1 MKRTYRLIALTALAM
16 AFAAAP
22 AQQTNVRLSA
32 FPTISVADSR
42 STTTISAELRDSAG
56 RNVPDGTRVVFNSTI
71 GTFRESVSTT
81 LNGVAR
87 AILVADG
94 RAGIARITA
103 TPLSGSAS
111 PATFEFEF
119 VADRAMLSSAKEY
132 VELVA
137 PGYMHYTSDTRL
149 IGGSATHQGVSLRYR
164 DITIEADDLQYSIP
178 TYEVRA
184 RKAKLRIGKLVK
196 EFDALYLRLNQRRG
210 YGLTTFSTRRAKF
223 PVVVGRGLAYGY
235 EDKDG
240 KIQIGEAPM
249 DERFGVV
256 LVSPNGVEPSRQNP
270 PDDAFTLTDLSF
282 ATSRVA
288 SKKAVV
294 FPGKQIQFHRAEI
307 FVADSRVMKLP
318 LFQVNLLNNNTPL
331 VTENL
336 INVSDN
342 NVALNYPHYLSL
354 KPGQTSLLRFRTGDT
369 YGRGMSTSQGASL
382 DYELNWNRG
391 DEMDGGFT
399 FGGIGRSDWRV
410 GIRQYNRFDSRSSGF
425 FQLDM
430 PAGRAF
436 YGSGGFNR
444 DFNGYQMS
452 LNATADQA
460 WRGLRRSSRS
470 VNFVAE
476 TDPIKMGTT
485 PFRAYYGLT
494 AGSSVQETEG
504 TSRIE
509 QQTTGV
515 RARLQ
520 SLPVALDTRTTVSTA
535 FSVGAVTGRSVG
547 DGLQLTGNTTL
558 SHRLSPNASL
568 LLTYD
573 YSRDGFNELILGM
586 HRVSMQTYM
595 NTGRTGFRVF
605 HSRSLDRDRQNL
617 FADLEYRPNRAWVFR
632 SSYTFDRFADY
643 AGSNTFLDSTLSVGY
658 VIGWREVGL
667 VYSRRTRRI
676 GIQLLGAGGY

>member
-1 MKRTYRLIALTALAM
+1 MKRQYRLIAFSALAM
-16 AFAAAP
+16 AFASAP

-56 RNVPDGTRVVFNSTI
+56 RVVPDGTRVVFNSTI
-71 GTFRESVSTT
+71 GTFRESVATT

-94 RAGIARITA
+94 RVGIAKITA
-103 TPLSGSAS
+103 TPLSGSGS

-149 IGGSATHQGVSLRYR
+149 IGGSGANQGVSLRYR

-184 RKAKLRIGKLVK
+184 RKAKLRIGKTVK

-210 YGLTTFSTRRAKF
+210 FGLATYTARRPKF
-223 PVVVGRGLAYGY
+223 PVVVGRGLAFGY
-235 EDKDG
+235 EDRDG
-240 KIQIGEAPM
+240 KVVIGEAPE

-256 LVSPNGVEPSRQNP
+256 AVTAAGVEPTRQQP
-270 PDDAFTLTDLSF
+270 PSDAFELTDLSF

-294 FPGKQIQFHRAEI
+294 FPNKQIQFHRAEI
-307 FVADSRVMKLP
+307 FVADSKVMKLP
-318 LFQVNLLNNNTPL
+318 LFQVNLMNNNTPL

-369 YGRGMSTSQGASL
+369 FGRGMATSQGASL

-391 DEMDGGFT
+391 DEMDGGFI
-399 FGGIGRSDWRV
+399 FRGIGRSDWGV
-410 GIRQYNRFDSRSSGF
+410 GLRQYNRFDSKTSGF

-436 YGSGGFNR
+436 YGSGGLSR
-444 DFNGYQMS
+444 DFTGYQLS
-452 LNATADQA
+452 LNATADQTF
-460 WRGLRRSSRS
+460 RGFQRSSR
-470 VNFVAE
+470 NINLVAE
-476 TDPIKMGTT
+476 TDPIKMGAT

-494 AGSSVQETEG
+494 ASSSVQETEG
-504 TSRIE
+504 MNRVE
-509 QQTTGV
+509 QQSTGI

-520 SLPVALDTRTTVSTA
+520 SLPVSLDSRTTVSTA
-535 FSVGAVTGRSVG
+535 FSVAGVTGRTVG

-558 SHRLSPNASL
+558 SHRLSPNASV

-573 YSRDGFNELILGM
+573 YSRDGFNELVLGM
-586 HRVSMQTYM
+586 HRVSLQTYM
-595 NTGRTGFRVF
+595 NTGRTGLRVF
-605 HSRSLDRDRQNL
+605 HSRSLDRDRQNM
-617 FADLEYRPNRAWVFR
+617 FADLEYRPSKSWVMR

-643 AGSNTFLDSTLSVGY
+643 AGSNTFLDATLSVGY

-667 VYSRRTRRI
+667 VYSKRTRRI